1 MITKKRRRNGG
12 ALRDASASPR
22 RFAKAKRANV
32 DVEKETHDAM
42 GSQNRTN
49 KARTKRDA
57 VPNNAKA
64 RKQIAKLES
73 AKKPGITYA
82 QKRKAEKAARDALK
96 MSGNSARASNDQ
108 AMRREGGV
116 KYGALEVRYRALAK
130 KLRQIEDLERKR
142 SEGTRMDAQQT
153 KKLKRKEYLEAEMKN
168 LEKLISGEAG
178 DKEEEDEEDEEEE
191 DEEMS
196 EEDEEEDDDDDDDE
210 EEEEDEDDEEDEEEE
225 DDEEEEESSEGEDED
240 EDDEEDEES
249 ESE

>member
-178 DKEEEDEEDEEEE
+178 DEEEEDEEED

-196 EEDEEEDDDDDDDE
+196 EEDEEEDDDDDDDDE
-210 EEEEDEDDEEDEEEE
+210 EEEEDEDDEEEEEE
-225 DDEEEEESSEGEDED
+225 DEDEDEEESSEEEDED
-240 EDDEEDEES
+240 EDEEEDDS

>member
-1 MITKKRRRNGG
+1 
-12 ALRDASASPR
+12 
-22 RFAKAKRANV
+22 
-32 DVEKETHDAM
+32 M

-49 KARTKRDA
+49 KARTKREA

-178 DKEEEDEEDEEEE
+178 DEEEEDEGED

-196 EEDEEEDDDDDDDE
+196 EEDEEEDDDDDDDDE
-210 EEEEDEDDEEDEEEE
+210 EEEEDEDDEEEDEEDE
-225 DDEEEEESSEGEDED
+225 DEDEEESSEEEDED
-240 EDDEEDEES
+240 EDEEEDDS

>member
-1 MITKKRRRNGG
+1 MKPGKGICTNDAPSGDHTYTRSELVTIASRFARGSHSNAATRSICTSTAHSSMFTMSQIHTARGVRASLVAKKR
-12 ALRDASASPR
+12 S
-22 RFAKAKRANV
+22 
-32 DVEKETHDAM
+32 
-42 GSQNRTN
+42 
-49 KARTKRDA
+49 
-57 VPNNAKA
+57 
-64 RKQIAKLES
+64 
-73 AKKPGITYA
+73 
-82 QKRKAEKAARDALK
+82 
-96 MSGNSARASNDQ
+96 SNDQ

-178 DKEEEDEEDEEEE
+178 DEEEEDEEED

-196 EEDEEEDDDDDDDE
+196 EEDEEEDDDDDDDDE
-210 EEEEDEDDEEDEEEE
+210 EEEEDEDDEEEEEE
-225 DDEEEEESSEGEDED
+225 DEDEDEEESSEEEDED
-240 EDDEEDEES
+240 EDEEEDDS